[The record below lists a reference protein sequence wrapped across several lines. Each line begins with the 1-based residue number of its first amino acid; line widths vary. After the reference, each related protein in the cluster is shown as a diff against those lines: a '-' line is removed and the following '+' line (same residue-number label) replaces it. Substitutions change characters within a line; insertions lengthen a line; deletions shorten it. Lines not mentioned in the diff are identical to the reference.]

1 MKTRVFDIQKLI
13 QKVVNDEQ
21 VKKQK
26 EVDL

>member
-26 EVDL
+26 EEDL